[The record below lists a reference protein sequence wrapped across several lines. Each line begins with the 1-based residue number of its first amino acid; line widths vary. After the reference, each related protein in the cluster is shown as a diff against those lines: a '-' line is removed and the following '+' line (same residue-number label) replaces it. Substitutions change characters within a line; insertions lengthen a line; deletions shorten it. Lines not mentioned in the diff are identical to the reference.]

1 MRRDIS
7 QTVTTR
13 MADEADIPEIVAL
26 VQSAFRGESSRA
38 GWTTEADLLDG
49 QRTDERE
56 IREHLSNPRAR
67 FLLAFEG
74 DRLVGSVLI
83 KDEGGHGY
91 GGMLSVSPLAQAS
104 GLGSRLL
111 TLAER
116 ALVTELGVQDAQMT
130 VIAQRSELI
139 AYYERRGWTVT
150 GERRPFPY
158 GQPRFG
164 APKREDL
171 EFVVLQKSLT

>member
-1 MRRDIS
+1 MPTDPSLR
-7 QTVTTR
+7 VTTR
-13 MADEADIPEIVAL
+13 MAAEPDVPAIVAL

-56 IREHLSNPRAR
+56 IREHLANPRAR
-67 FLLAFEG
+67 FILAFEG
-74 DRLVGSVLI
+74 DTLVGSVLI

-91 GGMLSVSPLAQAS
+91 GGMLSVSPLAQSS

-111 TLAER
+111 TLAEQ
-116 ALVTELGVQDAQMT
+116 ALVTELGVPDAHMT
-130 VIAQRSELI
+130 VIAQREELI
-139 AYYERRGWTVT
+139 AYYLRRGWSLT

-164 APKREDL
+164 QPKRADL
-171 EFVVLQKSLT
+171 AFVVLHKSLT